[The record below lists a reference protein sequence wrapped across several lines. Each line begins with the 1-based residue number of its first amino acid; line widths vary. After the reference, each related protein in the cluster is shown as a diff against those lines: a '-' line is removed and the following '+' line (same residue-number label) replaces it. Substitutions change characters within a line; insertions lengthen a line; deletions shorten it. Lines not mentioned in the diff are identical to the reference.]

1 MSIKVETQ
9 DHVLVVRIDRPEKK
23 NALTNEMYTA
33 LSEAIEAAQ
42 TNDAIRVVIIT
53 GTDNCFSAGND
64 MKDFVE
70 RPPSLSSDA
79 PPGRFMRAIALA
91 PKPLIAAVEGAAIG
105 IGTTLLMHCD
115 LVVAGKSARLQMPFV
130 NLGLVP
136 EAASSYLVPLL
147 LGPRR
152 AARLLLLSEPIDA
165 EKAEEFG
172 IVSHVVENGQAL
184 TTALQ
189 QAHALAKKPPQA
201 VISTKR
207 LMKSAY
213 QDAVLA
219 QMKTESIEFIDRV
232 HSDEAKATFN
242 AFLNKTK

>member
-1 MSIKVETQ
+1 V
-9 DHVLVVRIDRPEKK
+9 
-23 NALTNEMYTA
+23 
-33 LSEAIEAAQ
+33 
-42 TNDAIRVVIIT
+42 
-53 GTDNCFSAGND
+53 
-64 MKDFVE
+64 
-70 RPPSLSSDA
+70 
-79 PPGRFMRAIALA
+79 
-91 PKPLIAAVEGAAIG
+91 
-105 IGTTLLMHCD
+105 
-115 LVVAGKSARLQMPFV
+115 
-130 NLGLVP
+130 
-136 EAASSYLVPLL
+136 
-147 LGPRR
+147 GPRR
-152 AARLLLLSEPIDA
+152 AARLLLLSEPVDA

-189 QAHALAKKPPQA
+189 QAHALAQKPPQA

-213 QDAVLA
+213 QEAVLA

>member
-1 MSIKVETQ
+1 MTIKVETQ

-23 NALTNEMYTA
+23 NALTDEMYTA
-33 LSEAIEAAQ
+33 LSEAIESAQ
-42 TNDAIRVVIIT
+42 TNDAVRVVVIT
-53 GTDNCFSAGND
+53 GTENCFSAGND

-115 LVVAGKSARLQMPFV
+115 LVVAGKAARLQMPFV

-147 LGPRR
+147 VGPRR
-152 AARLLLLSEPIDA
+152 AARLLLLSEPIDSATA
-165 EKAEEFG
+165 EDFG
-172 IVSHVVENGQAL
+172 IVSSVVENGQAL

-207 LMKSAY
+207 LMKIAY

-219 QMKTESIEFIDRV
+219 QMKTEAVEFIDRV
-232 HSDEAKATFN
+232 HSDEARATFN